1 MEGGLYHAV
10 RKISSKTA
18 RWEREAAWEASKL
31 HPLKPVK
38 RVGENRQQ
46 HRKCQDKIFPLS
58 MAREIKLPE
67 ELTER
72 SWKRY

>member
-1 MEGGLYHAV
+1 MSDSV
-10 RKISSKTA
+10 
-18 RWEREAAWEASKL
+18 
-31 HPLKPVK
+31 LKPGK
-38 RVGENRQQ
+38 QLKS
-46 HRKCQDKIFPLS
+46 HLSTLTSILPLS

>member
-1 MEGGLYHAV
+1 MSDS
-10 RKISSKTA
+10 I
-18 RWEREAAWEASKL
+18 
-31 HPLKPVK
+31 LKPGKQLKSHLSALTSVML
-38 RVGENRQQ
+38 
-46 HRKCQDKIFPLS
+46 PLS